1 MTLAELLD
9 ELSTEAGVT
18 PEREADGST
27 TWSGTSGPFARLDAA
42 GERIEF
48 RLDATFAAAA
58 WRTPDATTSER
69 GPEWVAFSPHDLD
82 EHAIDRASAWFA
94 AAARRSG

>member
-9 ELSTEAGVT
+9 ELSTESGVP
-18 PEREADGST
+18 PERTVDGST
-27 TWSGTSGPFARLDAA
+27 TWSGTNGPFAWLDPA
-42 GERIEF
+42 GQRVEF
-48 RLDATFAAAA
+48 RLDATIAAAA

-69 GPEWVAFSPHDLD
+69 GPEWVAFSPRELD
-82 EHAIDRASAWFA
+82 EHAIDRAAAWFA

>member
-18 PEREADGST
+18 PERGPDGTT
-27 TWSGTSGPFARLDAA
+27 TWSGTGGPFALLDATGRA
-42 GERIEF
+42 IEF
-48 RLDATFAAAA
+48 RLDAAIAAAA
-58 WRTPDATTSER
+58 WRTPDATSSER
-69 GPEWVAFSPHDLD
+69 GPDWVTFSPHELD
-82 EHAIDRASAWFA
+82 DHAIDRATAWFA